1 MSRQGLSAPPRFARL
16 WSRRRGVL
24 VGLALTVA
32 LTATAGLTLDRMF
45 PPNLAR
51 YHERST
57 EVVDANGRLLRAFTT
72 ADGMWRLKTTIDDV
86 DPVYLAL
93 LKTYEDARFEAHP
106 GVDPLSIVRATGQ
119 LIAHR
124 RIVSGASTL
133 TMQAARLLEP
143 RPRTFVNKVIESARA
158 LQLEWRFSKREVMAI
173 YLTLAPMGGNLEGAR
188 AASLAYFGKE
198 PKQLTAAE
206 AALLV
211 AIPQS
216 PTRRRPERSP
226 VAAQL
231 ARDKVLARGLDNGA
245 IDRVL
250 FDMAVSRPV
259 PAQRLA
265 MPMSAPHL
273 AAWLAGQSPNT
284 AVPTTIRFQLQS
296 ALSQLVA
303 EERGQMQ
310 DKAQVAMVAI
320 DNRTGGVVAWLGGGD
335 FFGRAGQVDLVRS
348 HRSPGSALKPLIYAM
363 AFDDRTL
370 HPESMVEDV
379 PVRFKDWLP
388 RNFERDH
395 QGAVTVRR
403 ALQQSL
409 NVPAVLA
416 LEKVGPARFLS
427 TLRTAGATP
436 ILPPGDPGTSL
447 GMALGSATITP
458 LEMAGLYSGL
468 ANGGRFAPPQVRRDQ
483 PRSEPVRLVGEAAAW
498 YVADVLAD
506 APLPEGFASLPV
518 GLRERRIAYKTGTS
532 AGFRDAWAAGYSA
545 NWTVVVWVG
554 HADGTPRPGQLG
566 RLAALPLMFKAFG
579 RLPGEDNRAPRAPA
593 EVLKVASSKEL
604 PLRMRTLAPASQA
617 TGAPRIAYPPPDAR
631 LELRAQ
637 ETVALAAAGGSGA
650 LRWLVDGKPLEG
662 AKWTP
667 DGAGEMRV
675 AVVDDAGHSSAVTVR
690 IVRRP

>member
-1 MSRQGLSAPPRFARL
+1 MIASALAIAL
-16 WSRRRGVL
+16 L
-24 VGLALTVA
+24 ATTALAL
-32 LTATAGLTLDRMF
+32 DRIF

-51 YHERST
+51 YQERST
-57 EVVDANGRLLRAFTT
+57 EIVDANSRLLRAFTT
-72 ADGMWRLKTTIDDV
+72 TDGMWRLKTTADDV

-93 LKTYEDARFEAHP
+93 LEAYEDSRFALHP
-106 GVDPLSIVRATGQ
+106 GVDPLSVVRATGQ
-119 LIAHR
+119 LITHG
-124 RIVSGASTL
+124 RIVSGASTI

-143 RPRTFVNKVIESARA
+143 RPRTFVNKVIEAARA
-158 LQLEWRFSKREVMAI
+158 VQLEWRYSKREVMAI
-173 YLTLAPMGGNLEGAR
+173 YLTLTPMGGNLEGVR

-198 PKQLTAAE
+198 PKQLSAAE

-226 VAAQL
+226 AAAQ
-231 ARDKVLARGLDNGA
+231 AGR
-245 IDRVL
+245 DRVL
-250 FDMAVSRPV
+250 VRALEDGVIDRALYDMAIGRPV
-259 PAQRLA
+259 PTQRLA
-265 MPMSAPHL
+265 MPMNAPHL
-273 AAWLAGQSPNT
+273 ATWLAGQSPG
-284 AVPTTIRFQLQS
+284 AAPGAVVPTTIRFQLQS
-296 ALSQLVA
+296 ALNQLVTD
-303 EERGQMQ
+303 ERGQMD
-310 DKAQVAMVAI
+310 DKAQVAMVVI

-335 FFGRAGQVDLVRS
+335 FFGRAGQVDLVRA
-348 HRSPGSALKPLIYAM
+348 HRSPGSALKPMIYAM

-370 HPESMVEDV
+370 HPESLVEDV
-379 PVRFKDWLP
+379 PLRFKDWLP
-388 RNFERDH
+388 RNFDREH

-468 ANGGRFAPPQVRRDQ
+468 ANGGRFAPPQVRRDR
-483 PRSEPVRLVGEAAAW
+483 PRPEPVRLLGETAAW
-498 YVADVLAD
+498 YVSDILAD

-518 GLRERRIAYKTGTS
+518 AMRDRRIAYKTGTS

-579 RLPGEDNRAPRAPA
+579 RLPGEDNRAPPAPA
-593 EVLKVASSKEL
+593 DVMKVASSKEL
-604 PLRMRTLAPASQA
+604 PLRMRTLGPAAAQA
-617 TGAPRIAYPPPDAR
+617 GGTPRIAYPPPDAR
-631 LELRAQ
+631 LELRVH
-637 ETVALAAAGGSGA
+637 ETVALAAAGGSGT
-650 LRWLVDGKPLEG
+650 LRWLIDGKPLAG
-662 AKWTP
+662 SKWTP
-667 DGAGEMRV
+667 DSAGETRV